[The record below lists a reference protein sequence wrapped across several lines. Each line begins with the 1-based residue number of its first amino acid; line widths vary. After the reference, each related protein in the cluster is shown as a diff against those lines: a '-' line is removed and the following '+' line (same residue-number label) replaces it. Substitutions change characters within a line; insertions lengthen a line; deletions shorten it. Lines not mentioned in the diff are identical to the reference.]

1 MKKRAPVLAA
11 ALLQLP
17 LAALAQTAASAP
29 STLNEIVV
37 TANRTPQPL
46 SELVADVSVIDR
58 EQIERA
64 GAVGVADLLAR
75 QPGIEI
81 TRNGG
86 PASTTS
92 VYLRGAEQ
100 RFTAVYIDGVRID
113 SQSTG
118 GAVWESIPLSQI
130 DRIEVLRG
138 PAAAVY
144 GSDAIGGVVQLF
156 TKKGEG
162 KPAPF
167 LSYGIGSRRTQNI
180 QAGVSGSSG
189 AFDYALGASYEQSR
203 GFDVRTPDIK
213 HNPDLDYY
221 KTSAANARLGYRI
234 NEKHRVDATVLESAT
249 DAGYDATY
257 NPKRPV
263 DDRSKNHLRTAGL
276 TWAAQWTPE
285 YSTRL
290 SVTDSS
296 ARYETSVKP
305 QLPNYITQTQLRGYL
320 FQNEYRLGA
329 HLFSAALE
337 RREDKLDNPALDRF
351 STSIF
356 RKRSQDGVALGYG
369 YNQGPHSLQLNLR
382 HDHDS
387 EFGGKATGS
396 AAYGY
401 EFAKNWRVTASAG
414 TAFRAPT
421 LYQRFSAYGDASL
434 QPESS
439 RNAEIGV
446 RYADASTSASLIAYR
461 NRVRNLIV
469 FDASATSCGQI
480 FGCYASVGRA
490 EYKGVTLA
498 ASQRIGDL
506 TLRGSIDLQEPRDL
520 ETGRLLARRAR
531 AHGSFGVDW
540 QVANWTLGAEWQ
552 VSGRRFDDAA
562 NKKPLGGYGVV
573 NLSASTRLTP
583 EWTLSARVD
592 NVGNKDY
599 QLAGGYATPGRTFY
613 ANLKWTPL

>member
-1 MKKRAPVLAA
+1 MKKSVPVFAA

-17 LAALAQTAASAP
+17 LAALAQAASAP

-46 SELVADVSVIDR
+46 SDLVADVSVIDR

-86 PASTTS
+86 PTSTTS
-92 VYLRGAEQ
+92 VFIRGAEQ
-100 RFTAVYIDGVRID
+100 RFTAVYIDGVRVD

-118 GAVWESIPLSQI
+118 GAAWESIPLSQI
-130 DRIEVLRG
+130 ERIEVLRG

-167 LSYGIGSRRTQNI
+167 LSYGIGSRGTQNTR
-180 QAGVSGSSG
+180 AGVSGSAG
-189 AFDYALGASYEQSR
+189 ALDYSIGASYEQSN
-203 GFDVRTPDIK
+203 GFDVRTPDVK
-213 HNPDLDYY
+213 HNPDADYY
-221 KTSAANARLGYRI
+221 KTSSANVRLGYQI
-234 NEKHRVDATVLESAT
+234 NEKHRIDATVLEAET
-249 DAGYDATY
+249 DTGYDASY
-257 NPKRPV
+257 DPKRPV
-263 DDRSKNHLRTAGL
+263 DDRSRTHLRTTGL

-296 ARYETSVKP
+296 AHYETSVKP
-305 QLPNYITQTQLRGYL
+305 QLPNYITETQLRGYL

-337 RREDKLDNPALDRF
+337 RREDKLDNPALDQY

-356 RKRSQDGVALGYG
+356 RRRSQDALALGYG
-369 YNQGPHSLQLNLR
+369 WHQGPHSLQVNLR

-387 EFGGKATGS
+387 EFGGKTTGS

-446 RYADASTSASLIAYR
+446 RYADATTSASLIAFR
-461 NRVRNLIV
+461 NRVRDLIV
-469 FDASATSCGQI
+469 FDSSATSCGQV

-498 ASQRIGDL
+498 GSQRFGDV
-506 TLRGSIDLQEPRDL
+506 TLRGSIDLQEPHDR
-520 ETGRLLARRAR
+520 ETGLLLQRRAR

-540 QVANWTLGAEWQ
+540 QVAGWTLGAELQ
-552 VSGRRFDDAA
+552 ASGHRFDDAA
-562 NKKPLGGYGVV
+562 NKKRLGGYGLV

-583 EWTLSARVD
+583 AWTLSARVD

-599 QLAGGYATPGRTFY
+599 QLASGYRTPGRTAY
-613 ANLKWTPL
+613 LNLKWAPI